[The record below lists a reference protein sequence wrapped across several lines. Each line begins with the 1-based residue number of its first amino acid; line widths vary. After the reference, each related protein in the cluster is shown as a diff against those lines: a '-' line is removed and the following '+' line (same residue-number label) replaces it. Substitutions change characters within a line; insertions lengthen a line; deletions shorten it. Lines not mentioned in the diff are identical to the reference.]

1 MGKRKVAL
9 YHAFHTSL
17 PIMAGYGFLGL
28 TYGIYMHELG
38 FNFLYPMLLA
48 LMVYAGSAE
57 FLLGNM
63 LLGSFHPLQAF
74 LMVLMVNARHLF
86 YGLSMLEEY
95 KGLGWKKFFLIF
107 GMSDETFAL
116 TSASKIP
123 EGTDKGWYLL
133 WITWLDET
141 YWVIGATLGGL
152 IGPFLT
158 FDLKGLDFVLTAMF
172 TAIFAD
178 NWLREKDHTSS
189 ISGLI
194 ISGLCLT
201 IFSADHFI
209 IPSMVIILI
218 FLTLKKKKSMTL
230 LQQIIM
236 VSAGVAATMLTRFIP
251 FIAFRP
257 GKPTPKYILYL
268 GKVLPAS
275 VFALLVVYCL
285 RHIHSFSADSLAQV
299 AAVAFTILIHVWKR
313 NMMWSI
319 AAGTLCYML
328 LIRILHF

>member
-1 MGKRKVAL
+1 MGKRKIAL

-48 LMVYAGSAE
+48 ITVYAGSAE

-86 YGLSMLEEY
+86 YGLSMLEKY

-116 TSASKIP
+116 ASASKIP

-218 FLTLKKKKSMTL
+218 FLTLKK
-230 LQQIIM
+230 
-236 VSAGVAATMLTRFIP
+236 R
-251 FIAFRP
+251 
-257 GKPTPKYILYL
+257 
-268 GKVLPAS
+268 KV
-275 VFALLVVYCL
+275 
-285 RHIHSFSADSLAQV
+285 
-299 AAVAFTILIHVWKR
+299 
-313 NMMWSI
+313 
-319 AAGTLCYML
+319 
-328 LIRILHF
+328 

>member
-1 MGKRKVAL
+1 MGKRRIAL

-152 IGPFLT
+152 IGPFLI
-158 FDLKGLDFVLTAMF
+158 FNLKGLDFVLTVMF

-218 FLTLKKKKSMTL
+218 FLTLKK
-230 LQQIIM
+230 
-236 VSAGVAATMLTRFIP
+236 R
-251 FIAFRP
+251 
-257 GKPTPKYILYL
+257 
-268 GKVLPAS
+268 KV
-275 VFALLVVYCL
+275 
-285 RHIHSFSADSLAQV
+285 
-299 AAVAFTILIHVWKR
+299 
-313 NMMWSI
+313 
-319 AAGTLCYML
+319 
-328 LIRILHF
+328 

>member
-328 LIRILHF
+328 LIRI